1 MKRAIHIIAG
11 CLAGLI
17 IGLGLASCVV
27 VAQADD
33 APVTPF
39 SAEISH
45 RKILDA
51 TCFYFE
57 TRTTHEIIALSC
69 VKD

>member
-1 MKRAIHIIAG
+1 MKRFAYTIAR
-11 CLAGLI
+11 CAASLI

-27 VAQADD
+27 IAQADD
-33 APVTPF
+33 APATPF
-39 SAEISH
+39 TAEISH
-45 RKILDA
+45 RKILDN